1 MFWLDW
7 TGCTAVSGHSDGA
20 LWDRYIRLEL
30 VRRHCCISKLPWQ
43 CHSPFHCL
51 LALSSSKVIGSN
63 NHRDSV
69 LYTYSN
75 WELFPASSSTFKC
88 AIFIQ
93 NAAFHWLHHKHK
105 GWKALSEFFFCYI
118 SCFTPLKVVWWIA
131 AYYAVVLLKQSSLGI
146 QGFIRAQCEII
157 QLKPIFN
164 QLHVHNGTR
173 KTDVLQWIPHRALLV
188 TLGDIAMFYFIICF
202 MLSCFKAVKGH

>member
-1 MFWLDW
+1 MSFP
-7 TGCTAVSGHSDGA
+7 
-20 LWDRYIRLEL
+20 
-30 VRRHCCISKLPWQ
+30 ISL
-43 CHSPFHCL
+43 S

-75 WELFPASSSTFKC
+75 WELFPASSLHLSALYSFRMLLFIGYITNIK
-88 AIFIQ
+88 AERLSLNSSSVIFR
-93 NAAFHWLHHKHK
+93 ASPHWRLYDE
-105 GWKALSEFFFCYI
+105 L
-118 SCFTPLKVVWWIA
+118 P

-202 MLSCFKAVKGH
+202 MLSCFKAVKGPLIISSVMDFTLRNLFCSLSRQHQCVPADFHFRYVMKSIY